1 METQPQGMAPA
12 GTGMQ
17 QGMTSQQAHPQPG
30 MQSGT
35 RHSQQMG
42 GTSHLQSVSLDDII
56 QEDVVTA
63 DPDTPLPTITSQ
75 MKKEDVGAVVITEDN
90 KPRGIVTDR
99 KVALSLEEMPDLPER
114 TGEDVMTD
122 KIVTAEDQLSVYEAL
137 QRLSDENVRRLPITD
152 ENDTLVG
159 IVTLDDIMVLLGK
172 ELKDSTE
179 IIKQQSPRL

>member
-17 QGMTSQQAHPQPG
+17 QEMTSQQAHLQPG
-30 MQSGT
+30 MQSGTGT

-90 KPRGIVTDR
+90 EPRGTTVIV
-99 KVALSLEEMPDLPER
+99 ELPR
-114 TGEDVMTD
+114 
-122 KIVTAEDQLSVYEAL
+122 AETT
-137 QRLSDENVRRLPITD
+137 P
-152 ENDTLVG
+152 
-159 IVTLDDIMVLLGK
+159 
-172 ELKDSTE
+172 
-179 IIKQQSPRL
+179 